1 MLVNLKRK
9 VYKSVLPSRILIE
22 PGLLFGYDK
31 KKILSLKNK
40 FEGERCFIVGN
51 GPSLNKLDLGKLK
64 DEYSFGFNGIF
75 YKTKDDGFIPTFYM
89 VEDTAF
95 LNDNIQEVN
104 AYKANYKFFPSLYKR
119 KVKRDNCTYFFNMNR
134 SFYEESSEFFEFPQF
149 SPNVAQR
156 AFCGQSVTMIS
167 LQFAYFMGFK
177 EVYLIGM
184 DFSYT
189 IPKEDSIKGN
199 KITSAGDDI
208 NHFHKDYFGK
218 GKVWHDPK
226 LHNVLK
232 YYKLAKTVYEND
244 GRSIFNA
251 TAGGKLEV
259 FPRLDYDTLFK

>member
-1 MLVNLKRK
+1 MNANFKRK
-9 VYKSVLPSRILIE
+9 VYKTVLPSRILNE
-22 PGLLFGYDK
+22 PGLLFGFDK
-31 KKILSLKNK
+31 ERLIKLKNK
-40 FEGERCFIVGN
+40 FEGERCFILGN
-51 GPSLNKLDLGKLK
+51 GPSLNKLDLNLLK
-64 DEYSFGFNGIF
+64 KEYTFGFNGIF
-75 YKTKDDGFIPTFYM
+75 YKTREDGFIPTFYM

-95 LNDNIQEVN
+95 LNDNLKDVSE
-104 AYKANYKFFPSLYKR
+104 YKADYKFFPSLYKR
-119 KVKRDNCTYFFNMNR
+119 KIKRDANTYFFNMNR
-134 SFYEESSEFFEFPQF
+134 SFYEEKSEFFEFPQF
-149 SPNVAQR
+149 SPNVALR

-199 KITSAGDDI
+199 KITSAGDDV

-244 GRSIFNA
+244 DRVIINA
-251 TAGGKLEV
+251 STGGKLEV
-259 FPRLDYDTLFK
+259 FPRKDYLTLF